1 MPPGKYHVLTEEGLL
16 IMETLR
22 PEDDD
27 VVVIGSANDPN
38 LAREV
43 SMAAVMTLFDED

>member
-1 MPPGKYHVLTEEGLL
+1 
-16 IMETLR
+16 METLR
-22 PEDDD
+22 PLDDD
-27 VVVIGSANDPN
+27 VIIIGSANNPN